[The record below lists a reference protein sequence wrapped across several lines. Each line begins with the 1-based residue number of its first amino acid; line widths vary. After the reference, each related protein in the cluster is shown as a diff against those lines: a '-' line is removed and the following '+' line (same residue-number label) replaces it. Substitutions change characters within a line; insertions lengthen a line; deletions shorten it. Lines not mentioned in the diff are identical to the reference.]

1 MRTNYLEGSI
11 KTVCIGLMIQ
21 WPNLRTT
28 QFEDGQIKITM
39 GRKLEEEIK
48 IVYDSPKYVQGGKSP
63 QRYKSKVIKAFL
75 SSWTFFKIAS

>member
-1 MRTNYLEGSI
+1 MYWAYDP
-11 KTVCIGLMIQ
+11 MA
-21 WPNLRTT
+21 
-28 QFEDGQIKITM
+28 QFEDGQIKIIM

-75 SSWTFFKIAS
+75 SSWTFFKIALDKG